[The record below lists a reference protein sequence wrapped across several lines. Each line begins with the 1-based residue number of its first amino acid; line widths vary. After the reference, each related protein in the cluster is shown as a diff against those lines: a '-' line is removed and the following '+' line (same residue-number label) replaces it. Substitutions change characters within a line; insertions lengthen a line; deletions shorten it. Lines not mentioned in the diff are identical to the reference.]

1 MMRGNR
7 LLLLGASLTVAGCV
21 TGGKLQVRAL
31 QQPGSKVRFS
41 GNLLDRGRAELAYGS
56 VGLALE
62 DFRKLQRE
70 QGDSS
75 DVFSGIAACYAAMGR
90 YDLAR
95 TNYELALA
103 YSPNEPRLLLAL
115 AATLD
120 RIDEGEQAAEV
131 RAEAARLTAAPA
143 LKAFAQ
149 EAAITPVG
157 VPHASSVTVKLAPAR
172 NLQTAPAS
180 PEIAPS
186 RQISVPVRVANA
198 RPPIVNKSDLSAIAA
213 SLPSIAISIEP
224 QQPDAR
230 ASALPIL
237 QSAAVPMRALADLR
251 VTIGA
256 GPPAKPESGFRN
268 LSPVALQAGVTSPPK
283 GHRDAALLSADDR
296 APPPVPSRDSS
307 PMRVEIAL
315 SEKSFATGPRLE
327 RASVGE
333 VLLVAMPRPG
343 PLRNT
348 PAPAIETQPL
358 VRIALAMKDGP
369 RPLANP
375 KLGVRPTALQW
386 LPLKYATGGQNLQLL
401 NAARTDGLA
410 ARTRQALLDRGWR
423 KIGIGNARQVLQH
436 SLVLYAPG
444 RAPLGLRIASHFRC
458 KAVQAPVRSV
468 VVLLGRDATA
478 RHTSGART

>member
-120 RIDEGEQAAEV
+120 RIDEGEQAAQV

-143 LKAFAQ
+143 LKVFAQ
-149 EAAITPVG
+149 EAVITPVG

-186 RQISVPVRVANA
+186 RQISMPVGVANA
-198 RPPIVNKSDLSAIAA
+198 RPPIVTKSDLSAIAA

-224 QQPDAR
+224 QQ
-230 ASALPIL
+230 ASPIL

-256 GPPAKPESGFRN
+256 GPPAKPESGFRK

-283 GHRDAALLSADDR
+283 GHRDAALLSAADR
-296 APPPVPSRDSS
+296 APPPVPSRASS

-327 RASVGE
+327 RASVGD

-375 KLGVRPTALQW
+375 KPGVRPMALQW

-401 NAARTDGLA
+401 NAARTDRLA